1 MARFFPSYLGNS
13 TMSITEAST
22 KILKIPALE
31 RDFREGAL
39 YDARNEKTVL
49 GMYR

>member
-1 MARFFPSYLGNS
+1 
-13 TMSITEAST
+13 MSITDVST
-22 KILKIPALE
+22 NILEIPALE

-39 YDARNEKTVL
+39 YDARNEQIVL